1 MEFSL
6 RPVRAQIPPWPPS
19 GFVEH
24 PNAKNERKEIDMSM
38 KDVFQEKGGGPP
50 MLHGSDVPAKQNS
63 ITIKVKELREAPKN
77 FSGIAIVD
85 LAEEVF
91 GKKAWAVNKSNFRIL
106 MDKFGFDEE
115 AEFED
120 IARKVQGK
128 KLTLSIVMVNDPTK
142 NKFVR
147 GLAIYA

>member
-1 MEFSL
+1 
-6 RPVRAQIPPWPPS
+6 
-19 GFVEH
+19 
-24 PNAKNERKEIDMSM
+24 
-38 KDVFQEKGGGPP
+38 

-63 ITIKVKELREAPKN
+63 VTIKIKELREAPKN
-77 FSGIAIVD
+77 FSGIAIID

-91 GKKAWAVNKSNFRIL
+91 TKKAWAVNKSNFRIL